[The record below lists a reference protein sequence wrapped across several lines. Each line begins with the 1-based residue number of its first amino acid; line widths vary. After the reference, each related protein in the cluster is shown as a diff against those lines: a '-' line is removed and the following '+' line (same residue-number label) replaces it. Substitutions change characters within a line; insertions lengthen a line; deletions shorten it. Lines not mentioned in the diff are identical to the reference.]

1 MKELNKR
8 GFTLIELLAVIVI
21 LAVLL
26 AIAIPAVAKYI
37 NQSKKATFVENAQS
51 YAKAARSEAL
61 LGSFEFPINNHD
73 AVVVS
78 FKNLEDA
85 LENGG
90 IKSSYGGTFDA
101 NQSFVVIVNAGT
113 PEAPKNEYYIAACD
127 SKGYGIGL
135 DQSGTLSAAAIA
147 YDDLKETNILQLGLN
162 GTSCKGIAKPT
173 QSDSLQTINGIPYQ
187 VRVTNSIALPNG
199 N

>member
-1 MKELNKR
+1 MKKLNKK

-37 NQSKKATFVENAQS
+37 NQSKKSTFIENAQS

-61 LGSFEFPINNHD
+61 LGTYDFPINNHE

-90 IKSSYGGTFDA
+90 IKSSYGAKFDKDR
-101 NQSFVVIVNAGT
+101 SWIMIVNAGT
-113 PEAPKNEYYIAACD
+113 AEAPKNEYYIAACD
-127 SKGYGIGL
+127 EKGYGIGIEEE
-135 DQSGTLSAAAIA
+135 GTPKAAAIS
-147 YDDLKETNILQLGLN
+147 YDLLKEANILQLGKD
-162 GTSCKGIAKPT
+162 GDYCKGITKPSAST
-173 QSDSLQTINGIPYQ
+173 TPQTIKGISYQ
-187 VRVTNSIALPNG
+187 VTITNSIALPSG
-199 N
+199 S

>member
-1 MKELNKR
+1 MKKLNKR

-37 NQSKKATFVENAQS
+37 NSSKKETYVENAQS

-61 LGSFEFPINNHD
+61 LGTYQFPITKND

-78 FKNLEDA
+78 FKALEDA

-90 IKSSYGGTFDA
+90 KESSYGNEFEDTH
-101 NQSFVVIVNAGT
+101 SFVVIVNTGDGT
-113 PEAPKNEYYIAACD
+113 NPKNEYYIAACD
-127 SKGYGIGL
+127 KKGYSIGVTKNSTNSQAIVSYDAL
-135 DQSGTLSAAAIA
+135 KKANIIQFTDCTNAPTIPTKTNNSYGTLTLA
-147 YDDLKETNILQLGLN
+147 D
-162 GTSCKGIAKPT
+162 GTVV
-173 QSDSLQTINGIPYQ
+173 N
-187 VRVTNSIALPNG
+187 VTNVVTSLTSSN
-199 N
+199 